1 MACRCR
7 TTKKMFAEQTS
18 KIIRAI
24 KHYNKQYRNFDGSDE
39 FGGSPFMENYEEY
52 ETWSNA
58 GGDPSVVVGG
68 ETFDMQPTLTWNRR
82 NFFGKQDGG
91 FGSSRARRGANMGL
105 CPDGVNLKVECGNPK
120 GCPPPKNTGLPRGM
134 GVEYRQI

>member
-1 MACRCR
+1 MN
-7 TTKKMFAEQTS
+7 
-18 KIIRAI
+18 
-24 KHYNKQYRNFDGSDE
+24 YYNFDD
-39 FGGSPFMENYEEY
+39 SPFVDNNEEY
-52 ETWSNA
+52 DTWSNA
-58 GGDPSVVVGG
+58 SGDPSVVVGG

-91 FGSSRARRGANMGL
+91 FGSSRARRGADWCL
-105 CPDGVNLKVECGNPK
+105 CPDGVNLKSDCEGE

>member
-1 MACRCR
+1 MN
-7 TTKKMFAEQTS
+7 
-18 KIIRAI
+18 
-24 KHYNKQYRNFDGSDE
+24 YYNFDD
-39 FGGSPFMENYEEY
+39 SPFVDNNEEY

-58 GGDPSVVVGG
+58 SGDPSVVVGG

-91 FGSSRARRGANMGL
+91 FGSSRGCL
-105 CPDGVNLKVECGNPK
+105 CPDGVNLKVDCCSNP
-120 GCPPPKNTGLPRGM
+120 NTGLPWGM